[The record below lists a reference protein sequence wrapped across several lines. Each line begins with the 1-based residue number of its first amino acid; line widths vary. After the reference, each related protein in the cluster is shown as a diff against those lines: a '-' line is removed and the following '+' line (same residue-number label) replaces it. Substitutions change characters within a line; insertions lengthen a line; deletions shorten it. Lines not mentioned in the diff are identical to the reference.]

1 MFNKKSILSYLSMPV
16 RSLAFKL
23 ISSSRLPNLNAT
35 GRDYSRVF
43 YNKRE
48 KNMVDPESF
57 INPKKYSKRVQRLKF
72 FNNFL
77 HYFKLVGGSL
87 LTIIVMWFLIAVV
100 FSF

>member
-1 MFNKKSILSYLSMPV
+1 MLNRKSNVSYISLPV
-16 RSLAFKL
+16 SRPGLKL
-23 ISSSRLPNLNAT
+23 ISSPRLPNLNAT

>member
-1 MFNKKSILSYLSMPV
+1 MIGKSILSYLSMPV

-23 ISSSRLPNLNAT
+23 ISSPRLPNLNST

-43 YNKRE
+43 FNKRE

-77 HYFKLVGGSL
+77 HYFKLIGGSL